1 MEDNKFV
8 ARQAILNK
16 EKVTLGYELLY
27 RNSLDNFYTGES
39 PEQSTSQIIFQNHIM
54 GSIEELC
61 MNKLAFINFDQKS
74 LLAKLPLFLDKKNV
88 VIELLETLDVIP
100 DIIDVV
106 SELFTKGYKIALDDY
121 NFSEQWDSLIPYVS
135 FIKIDREDISIERIQ
150 SLINSKL
157 VKKYNIKVLVERVE
171 TEEQFNTL
179 KSIGVDYY
187 QGYFFHKPEI
197 KLGCYIEP
205 GKLNLLSLF
214 VEINKPCIEFNAISE
229 IISHD
234 VALVSGV
241 LKLVNLKSEKN
252 RIPINSVKQAVTFLG
267 ADKIKQFVAV
277 IAMSRLS
284 SDSVSELLLESI
296 TRAKMM
302 ELLSTYKYFSSIKQ
316 YAFMVGL
323 LSNISAILEC
333 PLSKIILDLPLAKEI
348 IDALLEQKG
357 LLYEALELSKYFER
371 SIKIANV
378 ENTYGISEDDLLNEY
393 HNALKWCSSIYC

>member
-333 PLSKIILDLPLAKEI
+333 PLSKIILDLPLAQEI

-371 SIKIANV
+371 SVKVANV

-393 HNALKWCSSIYC
+393 HNALKWCGSIYC